1 MYRKHIGFINKLKNI
16 KKSSKLYLLMYKY
29 SRFIFFISYYEHIP
43 FKIKKKSPSEQH
55 TMLLNELV
63 NDPVK
68 LEYIQISGIVFVY
81 IHV

>member
-29 SRFIFFISYYEHIP
+29 SRFTFIFLIMNTFPS
-43 FKIKKKSPSEQH
+43 KLKKKSASEQH

>member
-29 SRFIFFISYYEHIP
+29 SRFIFFIAYYEHIP
-43 FKIKKKSPSEQH
+43 FKIKKRDSPSERH
-55 TMLLNELV
+55 TMLLIELV

-68 LEYIQISGIVFVY
+68 L
-81 IHV
+81 